1 MLIAKASLHAFAE
14 GHALLG
20 NVSACRMATYYYR
33 GVGLPRR
40 TDEFAEDASLRV
52 SFRWKTHAVEGKV
65 LEEFWLESVVNF
77 RPRPAVV
84 PVVCKNL
91 CNRSRGAHEL
101 QGEGRVRGRA
111 HERRPEE
118 LARHEE
124 LPALADRHRVRS
136 EAGYPRSRVRRWKE

>member
-1 MLIAKASLHAFAE
+1 MLRLLFMPSQG
-14 GHALLG
+14 GHDLLPS
-20 NVSACRMATYYYR
+20 VCACRMATYYYR
-33 GVGLPRR
+33 GVALPRR

-111 HERRPEE
+111 HERHPEE

-124 LPALADRHRVRS
+124 LPALADRPRVRRG
-136 EAGYPRSRVRRWKE
+136 AGHPLSRVRRWEQ